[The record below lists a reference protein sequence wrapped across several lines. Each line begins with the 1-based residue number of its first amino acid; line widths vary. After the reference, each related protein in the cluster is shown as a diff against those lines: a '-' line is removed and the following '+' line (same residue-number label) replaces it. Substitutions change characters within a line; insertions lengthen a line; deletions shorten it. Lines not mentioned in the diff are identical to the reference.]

1 MAFYVPQKDSF
12 ERYVQSFSFCWNLK
26 ISPIFYFHRPS
37 RALNTIKL
45 HLMNTMSINLPDL
58 PSWLWLLLIGLGVVV
73 VLSNPVGWMIA
84 GVAFI
89 IGLVYFGLD
98 IANKL

>member
-1 MAFYVPQKDSF
+1 
-12 ERYVQSFSFCWNLK
+12 
-26 ISPIFYFHRPS
+26 
-37 RALNTIKL
+37 
-45 HLMNTMSINLPDL
+45 MSINLPDL